1 MRSGL
6 QVLVALLLLTLAP
19 FAQQHTKRLILK
31 DGGFQPITEYKID
44 GDRVRYFS
52 AERFMWEEM
61 PKDIVDWAA
70 TEKYNANPV
79 KNDRSQENRELAEE
93 EARERAKSEADAP
106 TIAPGLR
113 LPDADLGGVYLLD
126 QWQGH
131 PELAEIVQNGADVA
145 KNTGKNAARVT
156 INPLATKHQT
166 FTLQGAHARVQ
177 SHVPAPTIF
186 VCLQS
191 GEKSV
196 DVASH
201 YRIAQVE
208 SDAKKNARSVGTLN
222 VKMSGKT
229 SQSQRFLPSTAAK
242 VNEGPWIKVTPSQP
256 LAPGEYAVIE
266 MLGEGDMN
274 LFVWDFGVNPDA
286 PENLNASKPTL
297 LRPSAND

>member
-6 QVLVALLLLTLAP
+6 RIFAALLLLTLVS
-19 FAQQHTKRLILK
+19 FAQQHTKRLVLK
-31 DGGFQPITEYKID
+31 DGGFQPITEYKLE

-61 PKDIVDWAA
+61 PKELVDWEA

-79 KNDRSQENRELAEE
+79 KNDRSQDNRELAEE

-106 TIAPGLR
+106 TVAPGLR
-113 LPDADLGGVYLLD
+113 LPGADLGGVYLLD

-177 SHVPAPTIF
+177 SHVSTPTIF

-191 GEKSV
+191 SEKSV

-201 YRIAQVE
+201 YRIVEVE
-208 SDAKKNARSVGTLN
+208 SDAKKSTRSVGTLN
-222 VKMSGKT
+222 VKLSGKT
-229 SQSQRFLPSTAAK
+229 SQSQRFVPSTAAK
-242 VNEGPWIKVTPSQP
+242 VNEGPWVKVTPSQP
-256 LAPGEYAVIE
+256 LPPGEYAVVE

-274 LFVWDFGVNPDA
+274 LFVWDFGVNPEA
-286 PENLNASKPTL
+286 PENLNATKPAS
-297 LRPSAND
+297 LRQSGSD